1 MYISAT
7 HLNQELSP
15 RKRYKQQVPVY
26 CTGKVRLV
34 VGDDSCPC
42 HQYHFHDSCESFDF
56 FLCFEARGNQENGVK
71 LSLKNKGIY
80 IVQVLMTARL
90 GEK

>member
-15 RKRYKQQVPVY
+15 RKRYLQVPVY
-26 CTGKVRLV
+26 ARKVRLV
-34 VGDDSCPC
+34 VGSDSCPC
-42 HQYHFHDSCESFDF
+42 HQYHVHDSCESLNF
-56 FLCFEARGNQENGVK
+56 FEARRNQGNGVK
-71 LSLKNKGIY
+71 LSRENKGIY

>member
-15 RKRYKQQVPVY
+15 KKRYRYMWVPVY
-26 CTGKVRLV
+26 VKKVGLV
-34 VGDDSCPC
+34 VGGDSCPC
-42 HQYHFHDSCESFDF
+42 HRYHVHDSCESLNF
-56 FLCFEARGNQENGVK
+56 FEARRNQGNGVK
-71 LSLKNKGIY
+71 LSLENKGIY

>member
-15 RKRYKQQVPVY
+15 RKRYLQVPVY
-26 CTGKVRLV
+26 ARKVRLV
-34 VGDDSCPC
+34 VGGDSCPC
-42 HQYHFHDSCESFDF
+42 HRYHDHDSCESFDF
-56 FLCFEARGNQENGVK
+56 FEARRNQGNGVK
-71 LSLKNKGIY
+71 LSLENKGIY

>member
-26 CTGKVRLV
+26 ARKVRLV
-34 VGDDSCPC
+34 VGSDSCPC
-42 HQYHFHDSCESFDF
+42 YQYHVHDSCESLNF
-56 FLCFEARGNQENGVK
+56 FEARRNQGNGVK
-71 LSLKNKGIY
+71 LSRENKGIY

>member
-1 MYISAT
+1 MSTYVHICNTSQSGAIS
-7 HLNQELSP
+7 EKKV
-15 RKRYKQQVPVY
+15 RKI
-26 CTGKVRLV
+26 RLV
-34 VGDDSCPC
+34 VGGDSCPC
-42 HQYHFHDSCESFDF
+42 HRYHNHDSCESFDF

-71 LSLKNKGIY
+71 LSLENKGIY

>member
-26 CTGKVRLV
+26 ARKVRLV
-34 VGDDSCPC
+34 VGGDSCPC
-42 HQYHFHDSCESFDF
+42 HRYHNHDSCESFDF

>member
-15 RKRYKQQVPVY
+15 RKRYLQVHVY
-26 CTGKVRLV
+26 ARKVRLV
-34 VGDDSCPC
+34 VGGDSCPC
-42 HQYHFHDSCESFDF
+42 HRYHSHDSCESLNF
-56 FLCFEARGNQENGVK
+56 FEARRNQENGVK
-71 LSLKNKGIY
+71 LSLENKGIY

>member
-15 RKRYKQQVPVY
+15 RKRYRY
-26 CTGKVRLV
+26 LYTYARKVRLV
-34 VGDDSCPC
+34 VGSDSCPC
-42 HQYHFHDSCESFDF
+42 HRYRVHDSCGSLNFV
-56 FLCFEARGNQENGVK
+56 EARRNQENGVK
-71 LSLKNKGIY
+71 LSLENKGIY

>member
-15 RKRYKQQVPVY
+15 RKRYLQVPVY
-26 CTGKVRLV
+26 ARKVRLV
-34 VGDDSCPC
+34 VGSDSCPC
-42 HQYHFHDSCESFDF
+42 HRYHNHDSCESFDF
-56 FLCFEARGNQENGVK
+56 FLCFEARRNQGNGVK
-71 LSLKNKGIY
+71 LSREN

>member
-34 VGDDSCPC
+34 VGGDSCPC
-42 HQYHFHDSCESFDF
+42 HRYHNHDSCESLNF
-56 FLCFEARGNQENGVK
+56 FEARRNQENGVK

-80 IVQVLMTARL
+80 IVEVLMTARL